1 HISEEM
7 VRDSRPPALLSCW
20 GAGFTKEDCCHSP
33 ETGMFLGCWDGS
45 GLYSYEACCSHS
57 SSSSPA
63 NPSTPWSTGNLTALT
78 RAVLSGQCVQRPGL
92 GLCAKLWLA
101 GISGAVS
108 LTTPQVQRVAELL
121 ATGWSQKKVMNHI
134 ADLHPSFAVSV
145 GLHAALAMVDRFAGQ
160 QQPLDVFQRIAD
172 LLQLY
177 RSYLVFIDPSVLGSD
192 PQAGG
197 MRIAD
202 LDEVLRLR
210 FRPHYHTVL
219 HDTLV
224 ERITDLQES
233 GVSQAF
239 ESKAS
244 PSYAGA
250 FHELL
255 KALHELKLDY

>member
-1 HISEEM
+1 
-7 VRDSRPPALLSCW
+7 
-20 GAGFTKEDCCHSP
+20 
-33 ETGMFLGCWDGS
+33 
-45 GLYSYEACCSHS
+45 
-57 SSSSPA
+57 
-63 NPSTPWSTGNLTALT
+63 
-78 RAVLSGQCVQRPGL
+78 
-92 GLCAKLWLA
+92 
-101 GISGAVS
+101 
-108 LTTPQVQRVAELL
+108 
-121 ATGWSQKKVMNHI
+121 
-134 ADLHPSFAVSV
+134 V

-255 KALHELKLDY
+255 K